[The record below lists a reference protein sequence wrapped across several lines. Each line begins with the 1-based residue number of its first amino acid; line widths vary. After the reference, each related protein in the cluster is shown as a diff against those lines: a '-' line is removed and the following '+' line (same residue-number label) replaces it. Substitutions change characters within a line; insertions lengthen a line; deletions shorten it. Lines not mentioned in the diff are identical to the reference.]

1 MAADIIVNA
10 VVGDVARS
18 QCGKAWWWSRT
29 SLLMCLWVMW
39 CVRDVAEGGDG
50 HGRRQR
56 HVWAC
61 VACSRGGPG
70 SVRRDGEKGVGGL
83 VSLIW
88 MPRGEGLLTC
98 LFVPFG
104 KVLVENKEVDWK
116 VD

>member
-1 MAADIIVNA
+1 MATDVVNDMF
-10 VVGDVARS
+10 G
-18 QCGKAWWWSRT
+18 
-29 SLLMCLWVMW
+29 
-39 CVRDVAEGGDG
+39 
-50 HGRRQR
+50 
-56 HVWAC
+56 HVWHVHEVGQA
-61 VACSRGGPG
+61 VSGEF
-70 SVRRDGEKGVGGL
+70 RRDGEKGVGGL